1 MNDIG
6 HGGKRIVENVLKS
19 DKAENK
25 VQGLK
30 KIPIREQI
38 AHECINL
45 SYGFFTPLQGFMGN
59 EDLDSVS
66 KENTLTDGTVWSIP
80 IVFDLSDEELKKY
93 DVKDGET
100 VLLSYQDEP
109 LAIFDIDE
117 IYKSDKKDLV
127 KNVYGTSDIKHPGV
141 KRTLDYKDNFVGGKV
156 TLVNEPK
163 FNEPYASFWKTPLQH
178 RELFRQ
184 KGWEHIVAHQTRNV
198 PHTGH
203 EWLMKLAWFAANEDL
218 TVDTIKTGV
227 LVNCI
232 IGEKRKGDYI
242 DEAIL
247 LTHEILR
254 TAGYFREDTHAV
266 TFALWDMRYAGP
278 REALFHS
285 ALRTNIG
292 CTHHMFG
299 RDHAGVGNYYGP
311 YDAHYLLKKYKDK
324 LGIKVL
330 FLMENWYCPVCSE
343 VTSSALCAHK
353 EQSQAFSGTMI
364 RSILMDGVKPTKL
377 VFRPEVFDKVM
388 ECSEKYGYGSP
399 FVNDNYLANRKSIFT
414 LDHIN
419 VGKA

>member
-19 DKAENK
+19 DKAVNK
-25 VQGLK
+25 LQGLR

-80 IVFDLSDEELKKY
+80 IVFDFSDEELKKY
-93 DVKDGET
+93 DIKDGES
-100 VLLSYQDEP
+100 VLLTYQDEP

-117 IYKSDKKDLV
+117 IYKYDKKDLA

-178 RELFRQ
+178 RELFKQ

-414 LDHIN
+414 LDHIK

>member
-19 DKAENK
+19 DKAVNK
-25 VQGLK
+25 VQGLR

-80 IVFDLSDEELKKY
+80 IVFDFSDEELKKY
-93 DVKDGET
+93 DIKDGES
-100 VLLSYQDEP
+100 VLLTYQDEP

-117 IYKSDKKDLV
+117 IYKYDKKDLA

-178 RELFRQ
+178 RELFKQ

-414 LDHIN
+414 LDHIK

>member
-1 MNDIG
+1 M
-6 HGGKRIVENVLKS
+6 VENVLKS
-19 DKAENK
+19 DKAQNK
-25 VQGLK
+25 VQGLR

-38 AHECINL
+38 AHECISL
-45 SYGFFTPLQGFMGN
+45 SYGFFTPLQGFMGR
-59 EDLDSVS
+59 EDLEGVS

-80 IVFDLSDEELKKY
+80 IVFDLSEEELKKY
-93 DVKDGET
+93 DIKEGES
-100 VLLSYQDEP
+100 VLLSYQNEP

-117 IYKSDKKDLV
+117 IYKYDKKDLAR
-127 KNVYGTSDIKHPGV
+127 NVYGTSDIKHPGV
-141 KRTLDYKDNFVGGKV
+141 KRTLDYKDNFIGGKV

-178 RELFRQ
+178 REMFKQ

-203 EWLMKLAWFAANEDL
+203 EWLMKFAWFAANEDL

-247 LTHEILR
+247 LTHEVLR
-254 TAGYFREDTHAV
+254 TAKYFREDAHAV
-266 TFALWDMRYAGP
+266 TFTLWDMRYAGP
-278 REALFHS
+278 REALFHA
-285 ALRTNIG
+285 ALRTNLG

-299 RDHAGVGNYYGP
+299 RDHAGVGSYYGP

-324 LGIKVL
+324 LGIKVI

-343 VTSSALCAHK
+343 VTSSGLCGHK
-353 EQSQAFSGTMI
+353 EQSQVFSGTMI

-399 FVNDNYLANRKSIFT
+399 FVNDNYLANRKPIFT
-414 LDHIN
+414 LDHIE